1 MSNTP
6 LEQNGI
12 DLDSVL
18 EKVNAL
24 PSGGAPVINSLSV
37 TENGTYNAPSGV
49 DGYSPVTV
57 NVPQGI
63 TPTGKINITDTTETD
78 VTDYATAQ
86 VISEN
91 LKPEN
96 IKKNIDI
103 LGVVGSFEGG
113 GSGGEYG
120 IIPTYNLDGT
130 QSLNIVDASDYTSE
144 IRKFRIVTDGS
155 QDTYGRLS
163 FPVRTDARVLYVII
177 NSEGVGL
184 NSTDRYLRTQAI
196 EVDGVN
202 FIKPMGI
209 RYDGSLD
216 IHFTSVSIVD
226 GVLTALGTT
235 VIHLEK
241 SYFLDVYEII
251 ISEHE
256 QGG

>member
-6 LEQNGI
+6 LEQNGV
-12 DLDSVL
+12 DLDTVL

-24 PSGGAPVINSLSV
+24 PQA
-37 TENGTYNAPSGV
+37 
-49 DGYSPVTV
+49 
-57 NVPQGI
+57 GI
-63 TPTGKINITDTTETD
+63 TPTGNINITDTNVTD
-78 VTDYATAQ
+78 VTEYATAQ

-91 LKPEN
+91 LKSEN
-96 IKKNIDI
+96 IKKDIDI
-103 LGVVGSFEGG
+103 LGVTGSFEGG
-113 GSGGEYG
+113 GGAGGEYG

-130 QSLNIVDASDYTSE
+130 QSLNIVDAADYTSE
-144 IRKFRIVTDGS
+144 VRKFRIVTDGS

-163 FPVRTDARVLYVII
+163 FPVRTDAKVLYVII
-177 NSEGVGL
+177 NSEGAGL

-202 FIKPMGI
+202 FIKQMGI
-209 RYDGSLD
+209 QYDGSLGVS
-216 IHFTSVSIVD
+216 FTTVSITD
-226 GVLTALGTT
+226 GVLIALGTT